1 VPRPSVL
8 VDTGALVAL
17 VRKRDRHHERI
28 KEFLGTYFGELI
40 TTWPVLTE
48 AAHLVPIH
56 VGPLGYAKIQR
67 KLAWDE
73 QRIEQF
79 IRQLY
84 IRAEVLEL
92 HATAVEVPR
101 DPKDPPI
108 LATLIVSGADVL
120 VSGDRDLLELRG
132 EHPTQTPAE
141 FVRRL

>member
-1 VPRPSVL
+1 MKIVLDTNVLLSGLMAPEGAPGRIVKAWFDARFDVVMSV
-8 VDTGALVAL
+8 
-17 VRKRDRHHERI
+17 EQ
-28 KEFLGTYFGELI
+28 LGEIARTLRY
-40 TTWPVLTE
+40 P
-48 AAHLVPIH
+48 
-56 VGPLGYAKIQR
+56 KIQR

-84 IRAEVLEL
+84 IRAEVIES
-92 HATAVEVPR
+92 HATSVEVPR
-101 DPKDPPI
+101 DPKDTPI

-132 EHPTQTPAE
+132 EHPIQTPAE